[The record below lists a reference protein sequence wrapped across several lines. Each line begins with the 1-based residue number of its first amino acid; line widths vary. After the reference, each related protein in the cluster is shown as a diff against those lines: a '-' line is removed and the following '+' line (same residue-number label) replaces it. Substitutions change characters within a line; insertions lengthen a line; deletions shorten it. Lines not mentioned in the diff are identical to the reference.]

1 MQAAAQISPLP
12 PCAGRCAGQGIRPPP
27 TTVISS
33 LAVASSSSST
43 PLASSLGRGGRSSTG
58 VGAGGKTGGDVAF
71 HLSFSQSISL
81 TELRLGMLDNSG
93 RLSWMDSR
101 GEHGVRDV
109 PDRSQGQQ
117 LGPVVP
123 IVVSSLF
130 PFDKVV
136 KVGTS
141 LWSGLWGNGS
151 YDEQRGNGSYD
162 EQREREEMM
171 QLVKSWHTTTKGTL
185 KKKYRVASAA
195 EGKRLL
201 TDICALLSDDDTFK
215 DAGTHKGCMIRR
227 ETAHSRS
234 FCCKNVRALFDENP
248 TPHLIVEISVFPDGP
263 ISEAEFQKAAKI
275 EKVLKTGHSI

>member
-1 MQAAAQISPLP
+1 MQAAAQISRLP
-12 PCAGRCAGQGIRPPP
+12 PCAGRCATQGIRPPP
-27 TTVISS
+27 TTVNSS
-33 LAVASSSSST
+33 LAVVSSSSST
-43 PLASSLGRGGRSSTG
+43 PLASSLGRGGRSSRG
-58 VGAGGKTGGDVAF
+58 VVAGGKTGGDVAF
-71 HLSFSQSISL
+71 HLSFSQSSSL
-81 TELRLGMLDNSG
+81 AELRLGMLDNSA

-101 GEHGVRDV
+101 GEHGVGDV
-109 PDRSQGQQ
+109 ADRSQGQQ

-141 LWSGLWGNGS
+141 LWSGLWGNGN
-151 YDEQRGNGSYD
+151 DD

-171 QLVKSWHTTTKGTL
+171 RLVKSWHTTTKGTL
-185 KKKYRVASAA
+185 KKKYRVVSAA

-201 TDICALLSDDDTFK
+201 SDICALLSDDDTFK

-263 ISEAEFQKAAKI
+263 ISDAEFQKAAKI